1 MSSAPEHILK
11 PGVGSGG
18 CPIVGG
24 YDPLDPEELRNPD
37 PSLRV
42 VRKEAPVFFDEKYG
56 FWSISRYEDVMAVIN
71 DDENFS
77 NKMAIPMPKPPE
89 DLRDRM
95 PVYPFETA
103 LLFMD
108 NPEHRPSR
116 LMVQE
121 PFIPR
126 RLKAREPVIYEKARS
141 LIEAKPDRRIE
152 LLKEYS
158 LPLALTVIGDLVG
171 VPEPD
176 WPMLEESVFGAFEIA
191 KIASGVVSDPAEIRR
206 LAEGQAAYWE
216 YLVALAEERRR
227 NPTDDFSSVLAAQV
241 NPEDGSHF
249 SAEDIA
255 AHINTM
261 LGAGF
266 ETSAQLITFSVH
278 AMLDHP
284 DQWELL
290 KSDASL
296 LPGAVEECV
305 RWRAIPKR
313 IFRLAKNDV
322 DVGGVTL
329 PEGALIAL
337 MLGSANHD
345 DAAFENPDVFDI
357 RRPSVPRNLTFGRGM
372 HFCLGA
378 PLAKTE
384 VRITLETLL
393 QLAPEAKLEDGFE
406 PQWNPDIRLES
417 LKALPIDLGPVP
429 A

>member
-1 MSSAPEHILK
+1 MDTASESTKTAA
-11 PGVGSGG
+11 GT
-18 CPIVGG
+18 CPVLAG
-24 YDPLDPEELRNPD
+24 YDPLDPAELRD
-37 PSLRV
+37 PIPGWKRA
-42 VRKEAPVFFDEKYG
+42 RQEAPVFFDEKYG
-56 FWSISRYEDVMAVIN
+56 FWSVTRYEDVLAVLA
-71 DDENFS
+71 DDDHYS

-108 NPEHRPSR
+108 NPEHRPAR
-116 LMVQE
+116 TMVQE
-121 PFIPR
+121 PFVPR
-126 RLKAREPVIYEKARS
+126 RLRQREPRIYARAEQ
-141 LIEAKPDRRIE
+141 LIRERDDRRIDI
-152 LLKEYS
+152 LKEYA

-176 WPMLEESVFGAFEIA
+176 WPMLAESVFGAFEIA
-191 KIASGVVSDPAEIRR
+191 KIASGVVSDPVRIRE
-206 LAEGQAAYWE
+206 LAEGQADYWE

-241 NPEDGSHF
+241 NPEDGTHF
-249 SAEDIA
+249 SSQDIA

-266 ETSAQLITFSVH
+266 ETSAQLITFGVH
-278 AMLDHP
+278 AILSHP

-290 KSDASL
+290 KSEPSL
-296 LPGAVEECV
+296 LQSATEECV

-313 IFRLAKNDV
+313 IFRLTKMEV
-322 DVGGVTL
+322 DIGGVTV
-329 PEGALIAL
+329 PEGALVAL
-337 MLGSANHD
+337 LLGSANHD
-345 DAAFENPDVFDI
+345 GDAFDDPDRFDI
-357 RRPSVPRNLTFGRGM
+357 RRAPIPGNLTFGRGM

-384 VRITLETLL
+384 MRITLETLL
-393 QLAPEAKLEDGFE
+393 KLAPDARLEE
-406 PQWNPDIRLES
+406 QELEWNPDIRLES
-417 LKALPIDLGPVP
+417 LKALYVDLGQIPSG

>member
-1 MSSAPEHILK
+1 MSSTSKPTLK
-11 PGVGSGG
+11 PGTGSGG
-18 CPIVGG
+18 CPVLHG
-24 YDPLDPEELRNPD
+24 YDPLDPEELRNPE
-37 PSLRV
+37 PSLRIA
-42 VRKEAPVFFDEKYG
+42 RKETPVFFDERYG
-56 FWSISRYEDVMAVIN
+56 FWSISRYEDIMAVIN

-89 DLRDRM
+89 DLRERM

-126 RLKAREPVIYEKARS
+126 RLKAREPLIYEKART
-141 LIEAKPDRRIE
+141 LIEAKPDRRME

-255 AHINTM
+255 GHINTM

-278 AMLDHP
+278 AILNHRDH
-284 DQWELL
+284 WELL
-290 KSDASL
+290 KSDRSL
-296 LPGAVEECV
+296 LQGAVEECV

-313 IFRLAKNDV
+313 IFRLAKNEV
-322 DVGGVTL
+322 EIGGVTI

-337 MLGSANHD
+337 LLGSANHD
-345 DAAFENPDVFDI
+345 DEAFEEAEVFDI
-357 RRPSVPRNLTFGRGM
+357 RRPSIPGNLSFGRGM

-393 QLAPEAKLEDGFE
+393 ELAPEATIEAGFE
-406 PQWNPDIRLES
+406 PEWNPDIRLES
-417 LKALPIDLGPVP
+417 LKRLPLDLGPVP